1 MRHLTIIIPNKN
13 VSSVKFHRFGL
24 GVESCNDPAL
34 SASDESEN
42 VRIHMSKR
50 ICGRDVARCLQ
61 VALPTQRRVRLGKTN
76 GTVSMAIKST
86 NDKAGQGPALCW
98 GE

>member
-1 MRHLTIIIPNKN
+1 MLLRPN
-13 VSSVKFHRFGL
+13 SADFAL
-24 GVESCNDPAL
+24 AL
-34 SASDESEN
+34 SMGPAFDQSEN
-42 VRIHMSKR
+42 VRIHMDRR
-50 ICGRDVARCLQ
+50 ICGRDVAHCLQ

-86 NDKAGQGPALCW
+86 NDKADQGPALCW